1 MTVSFCFDTRSCF
14 SFSFFFLLQ
23 LPLIFTLLLGP
34 RVELIGINGGEL
46 NSRNLSSCWSG
57 LPEKIII
64 KSKMDKKKK
73 RKKKAFFLAGDGLD
87 WVLGV
92 FALLFLRAHSVEQ
105 ANEMIETIQWSW

>member
-1 MTVSFCFDTRSCF
+1 M
-14 SFSFFFLLQ
+14 FFFLFFFSLQ
-23 LPLIFTLLLGP
+23 LPLIFTLLLGS

-73 RKKKAFFLAGDGLD
+73 KKKAFFFSWRWVGLGLGCLCSPFLAGAFG
-87 WVLGV
+87 
-92 FALLFLRAHSVEQ
+92 RASE
-105 ANEMIETIQWSW
+105 

>member
-1 MTVSFCFDTRSCF
+1 MFLFL
-14 SFSFFFLLQ
+14 FFFSLQ
-23 LPLIFTLLLGP
+23 LPLIFTLLLGS

-57 LPEKIII
+57 LPEKII
-64 KSKMDKKKK
+64 KVKWTKRK
-73 RKKKAFFLAGDGLD
+73 RKKKAFLLVGDGLD